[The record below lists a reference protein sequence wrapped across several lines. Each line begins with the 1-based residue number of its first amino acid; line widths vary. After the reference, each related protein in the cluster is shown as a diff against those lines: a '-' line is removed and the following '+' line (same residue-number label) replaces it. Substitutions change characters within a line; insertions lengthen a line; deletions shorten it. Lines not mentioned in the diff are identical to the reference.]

1 MNWYELTTDVM
12 VRGNPRSAG
21 EILDLSEAEGQLLV
35 GLGRAK
41 PAQAPQASAPSPA
54 APAVADSTDA
64 QAIAPS
70 PKPATRRRS
79 PAPTAPD

>member
-12 VRGNPRSAG
+12 VRGNPRSTG

-41 PAQAPQASAPSPA
+41 PAQAPQAP
-54 APAVADSTDA
+54 APAVAEPTDA
-64 QAIAPS
+64 PAAAPS
-70 PKPATRRRS
+70 PKPAARRRS

>member
-12 VRGNPRSAG
+12 VRGNPRSTG

-41 PAQAPQASAPSPA
+41 PAQAPQASAPAVVEPTDAPA
-54 APAVADSTDA
+54 A
-64 QAIAPS
+64 APS
-70 PKPATRRRS
+70 PKPAARRRS